1 MFGSVSNFKNR
12 TLQLVRYNII
22 VVHILKHMH
31 AYLYYSYGSI
41 FGDLNFINTLLAK
54 CIDKFRLAG
63 FDPKKFSHQFLLV
76 QHRSGAFQFT
86 PSVQKNML
94 IQRIVCLL
102 MKNNALVHLTS

>member
-1 MFGSVSNFKNR
+1 MTLMRRSEENDYAQFKAYVIVKIMFGSVSNFTNR

-54 CIDKFRLAG
+54 
-63 FDPKKFSHQFLLV
+63 V
-76 QHRSGAFQFT
+76 Y
-86 PSVQKNML
+86 
-94 IQRIVCLL
+94 
-102 MKNNALVHLTS
+102 